1 MALLPLV
8 PFGTTGSDAGPPAT
22 RDAAPVEAA
31 RPAVP
36 PSAHAR
42 GVAGGATDAPGL
54 SHFDASAEAR
64 PDASATPASDPSVR
78 GAGGSVQ
85 VEAGAVRFVEE

>member
-8 PFGTTGSDAGPPAT
+8 PFGTTGPDAG
-22 RDAAPVEAA
+22 RSAAAVEAV
-31 RPAVP
+31 R
-36 PSAHAR
+36 PSALAPR
-42 GVAGGATDAPGL
+42 VAAGATDAPGM
-54 SHFDASAEAR
+54 SRVDASAEAR
-64 PDASATPASDPSVR
+64 PEVSATPAPDPSVG